1 MFCVCFPF
9 CFLVSFLC
17 LYLFS
22 FVLCCAIVCLYYLC
36 SMLWCPLRFPQ
47 KKRCSVRL
55 YLQLFVEGSMSY
67 LRYMCLFTYIGVQHI
82 MWCVFVLFV
91 FVSCTLCCQFLWI
104 VHLWLPLRYSLTFIY
119 YLSCMFCFEMM
130 FLTFVLFYGIRM
142 KIYQAGRCS
151 LCCPVFSHCFRSIF
165 CCILCL

>member
-1 MFCVCFPF
+1 MCVFHFVSSFPFYVYIFLVFFCVVLLCVFTF
-9 CFLVSFLC
+9 CVPCCDVRYDVLKKTMFGSSLPPVVC
-17 LYLFS
+17 RRVHVLF
-22 FVLCCAIVCLYYLC
+22 I
-36 SMLWCPLRFPQ
+36 
-47 KKRCSVRL
+47 
-55 YLQLFVEGSMSY
+55 
-67 LRYMCLFTYIGVQHI
+67 RYMCLFTYIGVQHLLC
-82 MWCVFVLFV
+82 CVFVLFV

-119 YLSCMFCFEMM
+119 YLSCMFCFGMM

-142 KIYQAGRCS
+142 KIHQAGRCS

>member
-17 LYLFS
+17 LYILS
-22 FVLCCAIVCLYYLC
+22 FFCVVLLCVFTFCVPCCDVRYDFLN
-36 SMLWCPLRFPQ
+36 

-55 YLQLFVEGSMSY
+55 YLQLFVGGSMSY
-67 LRYMCLFTYIGVQHI
+67 LRYMCLFTYTGVQHI
-82 MWCVFVLFV
+82 MWCVFDLFV
-91 FVSCTLCCQFLWI
+91 FVLCTLCCQFLWI

-119 YLSCMFCFEMM
+119 YLSCMFCFGMM
-130 FLTFVLFYGIRM
+130 FLTFVLFYCIRM
-142 KIYQAGRCS
+142 KIHPAGRCS
-151 LCCPVFSHCFRSIF
+151 LCCPVFSHCVRSIS